1 MKEESFTFHFE
12 TRLPVPLEE
21 AFAWHEKPGSFERLF
36 PPFIQSQFIAG
47 DSSLEQGSQVHFKLL
62 LFKNIG
68 IDCIQEV
75 THFEKDKSFVRT
87 QVKGPF
93 TAWRHLHNFRR
104 VDEHHTVIE
113 EIIEYRL
120 PVDSVLGYL
129 LNSKIA
135 KRLTRIF
142 NYRQQVMK
150 NDLLFLR
157 RYPKEKLHILM
168 TGSTGLVGRSLV
180 PLLKTMGHLVTPIQ
194 RHLSAGEEGIFWDIQ
209 NQKLDPELLEN
220 YDAVI
225 HLAGENIAQ
234 FWTEQKKELIYNSRI
249 LSTHLLVKTLNKLKN
264 PPKTLICA
272 SGLHIYEEENRF
284 LSQVVRDWE
293 EETKALH
300 NMRVVCMRTGVVLSP
315 QKGMLKKLL
324 GFFKSGL
331 GAKIGDGS
339 KHMSWISIDDLVYL
353 YAHALMTETLEG
365 PIDATSPNPVNQGE
379 FSIVLA
385 KVLKRP
391 LFLKAPESLITAL
404 AGQMGEEL
412 FLSDLKITPKKL
424 LDTGYT
430 FSYPKQDLALKHLLG
445 LL

>member
-12 TRLPVPLEE
+12 TRLPVSLEE
-21 AFAWHEKPGSFERLF
+21 AFAWHEKPGSFERLL
-36 PPFIQSQFIAG
+36 PPFIQTQFIAG
-47 DSSLEQGSQVHFKLL
+47 DSSLKEGSQVHFKLL
-62 LFKNIG
+62 LFKDIG

-75 THFEKDKSFVRT
+75 THFEKNKSFLRS
-87 QVKGPF
+87 QIKGPF
-93 TAWRHLHNFRR
+93 AAWRHFHNFRR
-104 VDEHHTVIE
+104 VDQHHTVIE
-113 EIIEYRL
+113 EIVEYRL

-142 NYRQQVMK
+142 NYRQDVMK

-168 TGSTGLVGRSLV
+168 TGSSGLVGRSLV

-194 RHLSAGEEGIFWDIQ
+194 RHLSTGEEGIFWDIQ
-209 NQKLDPELLEN
+209 NQKIDQELLEN

-225 HLAGENIAQ
+225 HLAGENVAQ
-234 FWTEQKKELIYNSRI
+234 FWTEKKKEMIYKSRI
-249 LSTHLLVKTLNKLKN
+249 HSTHLLVKTLNRLKN
-264 PPKTLICA
+264 PPKTFICA
-272 SGLHIYEEENRF
+272 SGIHIYDQEEGF
-284 LSQVVRDWE
+284 LSKVIQNWE
-293 EETKALH
+293 EEAKALH
-300 NMRVVCMRTGVVLSP
+300 NMRVVYMRTSTVLSF

-324 GFFKSGL
+324 GLFKSGL
-331 GAKIGDGS
+331 GAKIGDGK

-353 YAHALMTETLEG
+353 YAHILMTETLEG
-365 PIDATSPNPVNQGE
+365 PINATSPNPVNQGQ
-379 FSIVLA
+379 FSTALA

-424 LDTGYT
+424 LDTGYS